1 MSLFGTHIPAGARP
15 VLPGEALRRQPAP
28 ARIAGLTV
36 SMLRYRVAIMVW
48 TFMLLGAASGNS
60 ARLKA
65 EELALEACALAWSYV
80 AATTVNDLAD
90 VEIDLVNHPRD
101 AGRPLVSGA
110 ASPADMR
117 KLHWL
122 AWAAAI
128 GCAAP
133 LGIVPAG
140 LVIVGLV
147 IGRAYSVRPLR
158 LSYRPYWAPST
169 LAIAY
174 VVVPYTLGFWS
185 SGAEVSGRAI
195 AIGAGLVAL
204 FLARIVLKDF
214 RDREGDGIF
223 GRRSLLLLHG
233 KRLTCALSGAFV
245 ALGDGLLSLAFGG
258 HAWPLLVLAQGF
270 FAAVVL
276 MLWRLSKATTSTAEQ
291 VAIGTGARMANGL
304 LFSVLSWL
312 VLSGHGASIGV
323 RGAFLVVLAVLYGTS
338 FATLARYPERAVI
351 GYKG

>member
-1 MSLFGTHIPAGARP
+1 MSPFGTRIPAGARP
-15 VLPGEALRRQPAP
+15 IPPGGSLRRQAAP

-48 TFMLLGAASGNS
+48 TFMLLGAASGS
-60 ARLKA
+60 SGRLKA

-90 VEIDLVNHPRD
+90 VEIDLVNHPGD

-133 LGIVPAG
+133 LGLVPAG
-140 LVIVGLV
+140 LVVVGLV

-195 AIGAGLVAL
+195 SIGAGLVAL
-204 FLARIVLKDF
+204 FLARIMLKDF

-233 KRLTCALSGAFV
+233 KRLTCGLSGAFV
-245 ALGDGLLSLAFGG
+245 ALGDGLLSLALGG

-291 VAIGTGARMANGL
+291 VAIGTGAKMANGL
-304 LFSVLSWL
+304 LFSLLSWL
-312 VLSGHGASIGV
+312 LLNGHGASIGT
-323 RGAFLVVLAVLYGTS
+323 RAAFLVLLAVLYGMS
-338 FATLARYPERAVI
+338 FVTLARHPERAVI

>member
-1 MSLFGTHIPAGARP
+1 MNPFGTRIPGEPRP
-15 VLPGEALRRQPAP
+15 VPPGGSLRRQPAP
-28 ARIAGLTV
+28 TRIAGLTV

-48 TFMLLGAASGNS
+48 TFMLLGAASGNG

-65 EELALEACALAWSYV
+65 EELALEAGALAWSYV

-90 VEIDLVNHPRD
+90 VEIDLVNHPGD

-133 LGIVPAG
+133 LGLVPAG
-140 LVIVGLV
+140 LVIVGLL

-185 SGAEVSGRAI
+185 SGAAINSRANAI
-195 AIGAGLVAL
+195 AGGLVAL

-233 KRLTCALSGAFV
+233 KRLTCGLSGAFV
-245 ALGDGLLSLAFGG
+245 ALGDGLLSVAFGG

-270 FAAVVL
+270 FAAVML

-312 VLSGHGASIGV
+312 LLSGHGASMGV
-323 RGAFLVVLAVLYGTS
+323 RAAFLVALAVLYGTS
-338 FATLARYPERAVI
+338 FATLAQHPERAII

>member
-1 MSLFGTHIPAGARP
+1 MSRFGTRIPAGPRP
-15 VLPGEALRRQPAP
+15 VPPGGSLRRQPGP

-65 EELALEACALAWSYV
+65 AELALEACALAWSYV

-90 VEIDLVNHPRD
+90 VEIDLVNHPGD

-122 AWAAAI
+122 SWAAAI

-133 LGIVPAG
+133 LGLVPAG
-140 LVIVGLV
+140 LVVVGLV

-185 SGAEVSGRAI
+185 SGAEVSRRAI

-233 KRLTCALSGAFV
+233 KRLTCGLSGAFV
-245 ALGDGLLSLAFGG
+245 AFGDGLLALALGG
-258 HAWPLLVLAQGF
+258 HAWPLLLLAQGF
-270 FAAVVL
+270 FATVVL

-312 VLSGHGASIGV
+312 LLSGHGASIGV
-323 RGAFLVVLAVLYGTS
+323 RAAFLVVLAVLYGTS
-338 FATLARYPERAVI
+338 FAALARYPERAVI

>member
-1 MSLFGTHIPAGARP
+1 MSAVSAGAP
-15 VLPGEALRRQPAP
+15 AASPLGLSGDAPKRQPAP
-28 ARIAGLTV
+28 ARIAGLTL

-48 TFMLLGAASGNS
+48 TFMLLGAASGDG

-65 EELALEACALAWSYV
+65 GELALEACALAWSYV

-90 VEIDLVNHPRD
+90 VEIDLVNHPGD
-101 AGRPLVSGA
+101 SGRPLVTGA
-110 ASPADMR
+110 ASAADMR
-117 KLHWL
+117 RLHWT
-122 AWAAAI
+122 AWVAAI

-133 LGIVPAG
+133 LGFVPAT
-140 LVIVGLV
+140 LVVLGLV
-147 IGRAYSVRPLR
+147 IGRSYSLRPLR

-185 SGAEVSGRAI
+185 SGAEVNRSAV

-214 RDREGDGIF
+214 RDREGDAIF

-233 KRLTCALSGAFV
+233 QRKTCAISGAFV
-245 ALGDGLLSLAFGG
+245 ALGDMSLSLALGG
-258 HAWPLLVLAQGF
+258 DAWPLLLLAQGF
-270 FAAVVL
+270 FAAIAL
-276 MLWRLSKATTSTAEQ
+276 MLWRLSRATTPKAEQ
-291 VAIGTGARMANGL
+291 VAIGTGAKMANGL
-304 LFSVLSWL
+304 LFSLLSWL
-312 VLSGHGASIGV
+312 LLSGHGASVGI
-323 RGAFLVVLAVLYGTS
+323 RAAFLVLLAVLYGTS
-338 FATLARYPERAVI
+338 FVTLARYPERASI